1 MPKNKPP
8 IKWQESEASLWR
20 LSTGPRIVIAR
31 SEATWESREGSA
43 DSYNAALKWYAPIA
57 SVAAFPERH
66 WQLQIYRQY
75 R

>member
-1 MPKNKPP
+1 MPKNRPP
-8 IKWQESEASLWR
+8 IKWQESEARLWR

-57 SVAAFPERH
+57 SVAALSKRLR
-66 WQLQIYRQY
+66 QLQVS
-75 R
+75 

>member
-1 MPKNKPP
+1 MPKNRPP
-8 IKWQESEASLWR
+8 IKWQEPEARLWP

-57 SVAAFPERH
+57 SVAALSKRPR
-66 WQLQIYRQY
+66 QLQVSQR
-75 R
+75 